1 MSNKAGNVISVILI
15 ILSLLLI
22 ADGVFVASLDISYYQ
37 SCREQAALESAGG
50 SAGFIGLGQGIALVL
65 VILFGIPGAVVAV
78 ISLILAIL
86 LVKRSCGWR
95 KCVGWVGLAV
105 AILFIICIGG
115 VTPLVVSAG
124 KNLLI

>member
-15 ILSLLLI
+15 ILSLLLV
-22 ADGVFVASLDISYYQ
+22 ADGAFVTALDVSYYQ
-37 SCREQAALESAGG
+37 SCAEQAALEAAGE
-50 SAGFIGLGQGIALVL
+50 SAGFIGLGQGIALAL
-65 VILFGIPGAVVAV
+65 VILFGIPGAAVAV

-95 KCVGWVGLAV
+95 RCVGWVGLAV
-105 AILFIICIGG
+105 AILFIICIGAA
-115 VTPLVVSAG
+115 TPLVIGAG